1 MARILLTGAAGFIGA
16 AVTRA
21 LLTRGDCVIGVD
33 NLSSYYDVTL
43 KEARLK
49 SLSAEKNFIF
59 HKRDIADRDGIL
71 KLAAEFSDI
80 GVIVH
85 LAAQAGVRHSLI
97 DPYAYVT
104 SNVMGHLVVLET
116 ARRFRRLRH
125 LVYAS
130 SS

>member
-21 LLTRGDCVIGVD
+21 LLARGDCVIGVD

-49 SLSAEKNFIF
+49 TLSAEKNFIF

-80 GVIVH
+80 AVIVH
-85 LAAQAGVRHSLI
+85 LEREVLLISRVLRGHS
-97 DPYAYVT
+97 P
-104 SNVMGHLVVLET
+104 
-116 ARRFRRLRH
+116 
-125 LVYAS
+125 AS
-130 SS
+130 GRQNGPT